1 MAAAAVLTISVSCR
15 PEKAAWQE
23 ETPAPGPPQVDESV
37 APAITLA
44 SESVILYPYG
54 TELPACVEF
63 SVADLSVMGEVSVR
77 KQDDLEVTL
86 SFERTTGNG
95 VLTILATEAFLESST
110 ITLAA
115 RNGDLSDEKQITA
128 KRAYIKASPQSF
140 SLESS
145 GGEKRAAIESNV
157 EYKAQCDAGW
167 ITILET
173 DGGGLRFSVMEN
185 TSDYPRSA
193 EIILSD
199 RDGYLQAPV
208 LVEQAAADHS
218 QEITGER
225 AALEAIYSA
234 LHGADWS
241 DSENWCTDAPL
252 KQWYGVMTNTFKGE
266 AHVVYLHLQYLGAHG
281 QIPSAIGELRYLRE
295 LWIIGDSGIEGVLPA
310 SMANLTELRDLS
322 ISGTS
327 IGGPIPECLS
337 ALQKLEILGLDNNR
351 FTGNLP
357 LWLSG
362 MPSLYNFGFWGNCLD
377 GKIDSRLTETTWWN
391 TLDTRT
397 GNKMGE
403 ENLSK
408 GQKEGHSLWL

>member
-1 MAAAAVLTISVSCR
+1 MAAAAVLTISVSCG
-15 PEKAAWQE
+15 PEKAAGQE
-23 ETPAPGPPQVDESV
+23 EPQVPVPPPVQESV
-37 APAITLA
+37 PCIALA
-44 SESVILYPYG
+44 SESIVLYPYG

-63 SVADLSVMGEVSVR
+63 SVSDLSVMGEVYVR
-77 KQDDLEVTL
+77 KQEDLEVTL
-86 SFERTTGNG
+86 SFERTTGCG
-95 VLTILATEAFLESST
+95 VLTILAAEAFLGNSK
-110 ITLAA
+110 ITLSA
-115 RNGDLSDEKQITA
+115 RNGELSDEKEITVE
-128 KRAYIKASPQSF
+128 KAYIKASPPSF

-145 GGEKRAAIESNV
+145 GGEKRVAIESNV
-157 EYKAQCDAGW
+157 AYKAECEAGW
-167 ITILET
+167 MTLLRT
-173 DGGGLRFSVMEN
+173 DGGELLFSASEN
-185 TSDYPRSA
+185 PSDHPRSA

-199 RDGYLQAPV
+199 RDGYLPTPV

-225 AALEAIYSA
+225 AALEAIYRA
-234 LHGADWS
+234 LHGEDWS

-327 IGGPIPECLS
+327 ISGPIPKCLS

-362 MPSLYNFGFWGNCLD
+362 MPALYNFGFWGNCLD
-377 GKIDSRLTETTWWN
+377 GQIDGRLTETTWWN
-391 TLDTRT
+391 TLDTST

-408 GQKEGHSLWL
+408 GQKEGHRLWL

>member
-1 MAAAAVLTISVSCR
+1 MAAAAVLTILVSCR
-15 PEKAAWQE
+15 PETTAGQE
-23 ETPAPGPPQVDESV
+23 EPPAPGPPPADESV
-37 APAITLA
+37 APTITLA

-54 TELPACVEF
+54 TGLPACVEF
-63 SVADLSVMGEVSVR
+63 SVSDLSVMGEVSVR
-77 KQDDLEVTL
+77 KQEDLEVTL
-86 SFERTTGNG
+86 SFEGTTGCG
-95 VLTILATEAFLESST
+95 VLTIIAAESFLGNSK
-110 ITLAA
+110 ITLSA
-115 RNGDLSDEKQITA
+115 RNGELSDEKEMTVE
-128 KRAYIKASPQSF
+128 KAYIKASPQSF

-145 GGEKRAAIESNV
+145 GGEKRAGIESNV
-157 EYKAQCDAGW
+157 EYKAECEAGW
-167 ITILET
+167 ITLLGT
-173 DGGGLRFSVMEN
+173 DGGELLFSASEN
-185 TSDYPRSA
+185 TSDHPRNA

-199 RDGYLQAPV
+199 RDGYLPTPV

-225 AALEAIYSA
+225 AALEAIYRA
-234 LHGADWS
+234 LHGEDWS

-281 QIPSAIGELRYLRE
+281 QIPAAIGELRYLRE

-310 SMANLTELRDLS
+310 SVANLTELHDLS

-327 IGGPIPECLS
+327 ITGPIPECLS

-362 MPSLYNFGFWGNCLD
+362 MPALYNFGFWGNCLD
-377 GKIDSRLTETTWWN
+377 GQIDGRLTETTWWN
-391 TLDTRT
+391 TLDTST